1 MINPPFPYSV
11 KILREV
17 ASTDP
22 FKEDGETTVVYEGI
36 CDYDVNRHPSFK
48 NNVQVGKY
56 KLYIP
61 NNTIAL
67 ELNDTIELQILKR
80 QMSGRIVD
88 FFYTNFGITIYWDS
102 CNN

>member
-11 KILREV
+11 KICREV

-22 FKEDGETTVVYEGI
+22 FKDDSETITVYKGV
-36 CDYDVNRHPSFK
+36 CDYEVNRHPSYK

-61 NNTIAL
+61 DNTIAL
-67 ELNDTIELQILKR
+67 ELNDTIELQVFNR
-80 QMSGRIVD
+80 QIDGKIVD
-88 FFYTNFGITIYWDS
+88 IFTTNFGTTVYWDNS
-102 CNN
+102 NN